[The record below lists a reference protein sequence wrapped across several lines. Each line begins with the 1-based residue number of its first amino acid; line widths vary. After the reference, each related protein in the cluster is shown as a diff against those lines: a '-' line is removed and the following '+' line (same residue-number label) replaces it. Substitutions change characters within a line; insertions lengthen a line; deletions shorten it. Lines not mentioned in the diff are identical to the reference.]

1 MGIECVFMHPDR
13 AIFGQG
19 CTKQIGDCVKELDG
33 KRAFLMTDKGV
44 AGLDIFRDVEKALED
59 KGISYYIYSEVDEN
73 PTDCQVE
80 KGAEIYSKENADVLV
95 AVGGGS
101 TLDSAKA
108 IGVLISN
115 GGSILEYKGMDVF
128 TRPIPPLVA
137 IPTTAGTGSE
147 VTPYAVITNTK
158 DNYKMGVCGWK
169 LLPRV
174 ALVDPVM
181 MADMP
186 PAITAATG
194 MDALSH
200 AVEAVYSKYAMPQ
213 TDALAYS
220 AIKMVA
226 ENLVRAVTDGSDM
239 EAREAMAMASLMGGM
254 AMCAGCGAVHALG
267 HQLSSR
273 YGMPHG
279 AAMSV
284 LMPHIL
290 NFNASACPDRIAAI
304 AVALGVDVDGVGKTE
319 AARKAAHAIRK
330 LGEAVG
336 LPTTL
341 TEYGA
346 DPELIPICAEYAQTA
361 GDMPGNP
368 ITPTLEE
375 IKDLY
380 KQAFEGNLGEV

>member
-1 MGIECVFMHPDR
+1 
-13 AIFGQG
+13 
-19 CTKQIGDCVKELDG
+19 
-33 KRAFLMTDKGV
+33 
-44 AGLDIFRDVEKALED
+44 
-59 KGISYYIYSEVDEN
+59 
-73 PTDCQVE
+73 
-80 KGAEIYSKENADVLV
+80 
-95 AVGGGS
+95 
-101 TLDSAKA
+101 
-108 IGVLISN
+108 
-115 GGSILEYKGMDVF
+115 
-128 TRPIPPLVA
+128 
-137 IPTTAGTGSE
+137 
-147 VTPYAVITNTK
+147 
-158 DNYKMGVCGWK
+158 MGVCGWK

-174 ALVDPVM
+174 ALVDPLM

-200 AVEAVYSKYAMPQ
+200 AVEAVYSNYAMPQ

-239 EAREAMAMASLMGGM
+239 EDREAMAMASLMGGM

-290 NFNASACPDRIAAI
+290 NFNVAACPDRIANI
-304 AVALGVDVDGVGKTE
+304 AVALGVDVDGLGKTE
-319 AARKAAHAIRK
+319 AARKAAYAIRK

-368 ITPTLEE
+368 ITPTMEQ

-380 KQAFEGNLGEV
+380 KQAFEGNLGEA

>member
-13 AIFGQG
+13 TIFGQG
-19 CTKQIGDCVKELDG
+19 CVKQIGDCLKELDG
-33 KRAFLMTDKGV
+33 KRAFLVTDKGV
-44 AGLDIFRDVEKALED
+44 AGLDIFSVVEKALKD
-59 KGISYYIYSEVDEN
+59 KGLSYYVYAEVDEN
-73 PTDCQVE
+73 PTDRQVE
-80 KGAEIYSKENADVLV
+80 KGAEIYHKEKADVLV

-101 TLDSAKA
+101 TMDSAKA

-158 DNYKMGVCGWK
+158 DNYKTGVCGWK

-181 MADMP
+181 MAGMP

-226 ENLVRAVTDGSDM
+226 ENLVRAVSDGSDM

-279 AAMSV
+279 TAMSV

-290 NFNASACPDRIAAI
+290 NFNASACPDRIANI
-304 AVALGVDVDGVGKTE
+304 AVALGEEVDGLGKTE
-319 AARKAAHAIRK
+319 AARKAAHAIRQ

-336 LPTTL
+336 LPTNL

-346 DPELIPICAEYAQTA
+346 DPQLIPICADYAQTA

-368 ITPTLEE
+368 ITPTMEQ